1 MVENDLEPILKVCH
15 LSVYLCNPAP
25 CTHCC
30 GASALHFPQ
39 ITECSARCQGFCVFV
54 SWLLSLISSIT
65 PRFPFFFSLIPQ
77 FKNRNFISARSFFSW
92 KHLWVNKGHIHK
104 TWCKIEIF
112 AYLTYLKKK
121 KPANT
126 VLNNTQTFHSF
137 LQLSINRH
145 QHVLLL
151 NLFWMSCRLCYVRAT
166 YWSLMAHW
174 EAD

>member
-1 MVENDLEPILKVCH
+1 MHSLLWCFCTTFPTDHWVQRT
-15 LSVYLCNPAP
+15 LSGFLC
-25 CTHCC
+25 
-30 GASALHFPQ
+30 
-39 ITECSARCQGFCVFV
+39 FCVLTSV
-54 SWLLSLISSIT
+54 INLKYNSSI
-65 PRFPFFFSLIPQ
+65 PLFFSLIPQ